1 MRFLFIA
8 LASFFLSFFAFVDEG
23 KCGDLNNASSHVR
36 KEYIGV
42 NTPQL
47 NDAQIFEREMLKRK
61 QLMQGRK
68 KTKRGSGK
76 IHSGN
81 QTASSSKKT
90 SGSTRKSAGRN
101 VECGIPSLAS
111 GMFVK

>member
-23 KCGDLNNASSHVR
+23 KCGDLNNAYSQEERERFS
-36 KEYIGV
+36 V
-42 NTPQL
+42 NKPQL

-61 QLMQGRK
+61 QAMQTRK

-76 IHSGN
+76 VHSGN
-81 QTASSSKKT
+81 QTASSSKET

-101 VECGIPSLAS
+101 VERGIPSLAS